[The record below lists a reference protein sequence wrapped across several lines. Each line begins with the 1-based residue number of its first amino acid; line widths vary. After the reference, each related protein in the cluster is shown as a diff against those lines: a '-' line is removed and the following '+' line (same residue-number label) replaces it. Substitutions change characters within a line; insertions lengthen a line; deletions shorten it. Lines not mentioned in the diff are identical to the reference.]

1 MIRVVID
8 ANQFVSALLKPES
21 NPADVL
27 HLVREEK
34 IQLVIS
40 SDIVNEIRAV
50 LLYPRIMKR
59 HRRTSEQIELFLK
72 KLLKTAVVTHSKARL
87 DVVKDDP
94 SDNKYLECAVE
105 GRADYIISG
114 DSHLTDLRSFRGIT
128 IVTPAQFLEAL
139 KKGGLEEKI

>member
-1 MIRVVID
+1 MTRVVID

-27 HLVREEK
+27 ALARQGK

-40 SDIVNEIRAV
+40 PDIIDEIRAV
-50 LLYPRIMKR
+50 LLYPKIMKR
-59 HRRTSEQIELFLK
+59 HRRTSAQIELFLK
-72 KLLKTAVVTHSKARL
+72 KLLKTASVTHSGPKL

-105 GRADYIISG
+105 GRADFIISG
-114 DSHLTDLRSFRGIT
+114 DSHLTDLGTFRGIK
-128 IVTPAQFLEAL
+128 IVTPARLL
-139 KKGGLEEKI
+139 KTLKEIK

>member
-21 NPADVL
+21 NPAEVL
-27 HLVREEK
+27 HLAREGH

-40 SDIVNEIRAV
+40 PDIVNEIRAV

-59 HRRTSEQIELFLK
+59 HRRTSEQIELFLE
-72 KLLKTAVVTHSKARL
+72 KLLKTAVVTHSKASL

-105 GRADYIISG
+105 GLADYIISG

-128 IVTPAQFLEAL
+128 IVTPAQFLKTL
-139 KKGGLEEKI
+139 

>member
-27 HLVREEK
+27 QLAREGK

-40 SDIVNEIRAV
+40 PDIIDEIRAV
-50 LLYPRIMKR
+50 LLYPKIMKR
-59 HRRTSEQIELFLK
+59 HRKTLEQIELFLK
-72 KLLKTAVVTHSKARL
+72 RLLKTAIVTHSGASL

-94 SDNKYLECAVE
+94 SDNKYLECAVD

-114 DSHLTDLRSFRGIT
+114 DGHITDLRSFRGIT
-128 IVTPAQFLEAL
+128 IVTPAQFLKTL
-139 KKGGLEEKI
+139 KEGRLKEKS